1 MQSTRKSKCKQENFC
16 LTFFKKKNIIINIIS
31 IIITLAILLAVFWK
45 EILQVPLIVSSIQI
59 VDYIYI
65 ILLAIDIYIIFKY
78 IKLFIQSIYKK
89 KIKRAIIL
97 AIIALTVGIGF
108 YYCLR
113 YSNSILK
120 ATMFNILLI
129 IQITLIPIILLLI
142 MIFNTKNKKKAQKI
156 TAIILSGAFI
166 ILCAI
171 TTWQE
176 IPVSIENIKAVMSLN
191 NKAGFFTNSD
201 KTKKENI
208 AQEAKEN
215 LLNHINIQEKRGY
228 ILKSEIIN
236 NILPSINM
244 YKQIGDIEVKY
255 IDGENVETI
264 VDTKDQDWKDKI
276 KEKIEGDYFKIK
288 YDYGNDYKI
297 EKVTIQRIGGKTQII
312 NTEKNENIKFEVNTT
327 LDNSIV
333 ENVKSQN
340 VDSQSSTFVFE
351 NNLKTKKNTA
361 ENLDKFK
368 ICFVYDKTSNNF
380 IPAKSD
386 QENYDKIE
394 SYKIYSSGLQIT
406 LKSGISKLEKNY
418 YTMRINRYDS
428 DFNIINT
435 SDYSYIFEPVVT
447 QNTDSKGRIVLDM
460 KFNQTYILK
469 QLKNIEIIFGSM

>member
-1 MQSTRKSKCKQENFC
+1 MEI
-16 LTFFKKKNIIINIIS
+16 KKKNIIINIIS

-120 ATMFNILLI
+120 ATIFNILLI

-201 KTKKENI
+201 KIKKENI
-208 AQEAKEN
+208 AQDAKEN

-297 EKVTIQRIGGKTQII
+297 EKVTIQRIGGKTQIT

-351 NNLKTKKNTA
+351 NNLKLQNNTA

>member
-1 MQSTRKSKCKQENFC
+1 MEI
-16 LTFFKKKNIIINIIS
+16 KKKNIIINIIS

-208 AQEAKEN
+208 AQDAKEN

-244 YKQIGDIEVKY
+244 YKQIGDIEAKY

-276 KEKIEGDYFKIK
+276 KEKIEGEYFKIK

-297 EKVTIQRIGGKTQII
+297 EKVTIQRIGGKTQIT

>member
-1 MQSTRKSKCKQENFC
+1 MEI
-16 LTFFKKKNIIINIIS
+16 KKKNIIINIIS

-113 YSNSILK
+113 YSNSI
-120 ATMFNILLI
+120 
-129 IQITLIPIILLLI
+129 ITLIPIILLLI

-208 AQEAKEN
+208 AQDAKEN

-297 EKVTIQRIGGKTQII
+297 EKVTIQRIGGKTQIT

>member
-1 MQSTRKSKCKQENFC
+1 MEI
-16 LTFFKKKNIIINIIS
+16 KKKNIIINIIS

-176 IPVSIENIKAVMSLN
+176 IPVRIENIKAVMSLN

-208 AQEAKEN
+208 AQDAKEN

-297 EKVTIQRIGGKTQII
+297 EKVTIQRIGGKTQIT

-351 NNLKTKKNTA
+351 NNLKLQNNTA

>member
-1 MQSTRKSKCKQENFC
+1 MEIR
-16 LTFFKKKNIIINIIS
+16 KKNIIINIIS

-208 AQEAKEN
+208 AQDAKEN

-297 EKVTIQRIGGKTQII
+297 EKVTIQRIGGKTQIT

>member
-1 MQSTRKSKCKQENFC
+1 MEI
-16 LTFFKKKNIIINIIS
+16 KKKNIIINIIS

-208 AQEAKEN
+208 AQDAKEN

-297 EKVTIQRIGGKTQII
+297 EKVTIQRIGGKTQIT

-351 NNLKTKKNTA
+351 NNLKLQNNTA

-447 QNTDSKGRIVLDM
+447 QNTDSKGKIVLDM

>member
-1 MQSTRKSKCKQENFC
+1 MEI
-16 LTFFKKKNIIINIIS
+16 KKKNIIINIIS

-156 TAIILSGAFI
+156 TAIILSGVFI

-176 IPVSIENIKAVMSLN
+176 IPVSIENIKAVMNLN

-208 AQEAKEN
+208 AQDAKEN

-276 KEKIEGDYFKIK
+276 KEKID
-288 YDYGNDYKI
+288 GNDYKI
-297 EKVTIQRIGGKTQII
+297 EKVTIQRIGGKTQIT

-428 DFNIINT
+428 EFNIINT

>member
-1 MQSTRKSKCKQENFC
+1 MEI
-16 LTFFKKKNIIINIIS
+16 KKKNIIINIIS

-78 IKLFIQSIYKK
+78 IKSFIQSIYKK

-120 ATMFNILLI
+120 ATIFNILLI

-208 AQEAKEN
+208 AQDAKEN

-297 EKVTIQRIGGKTQII
+297 EKVTIQRIGGKTQIT

-368 ICFVYDKTSNNF
+368 ICFVYDKASNNF

>member
-1 MQSTRKSKCKQENFC
+1 MEI
-16 LTFFKKKNIIINIIS
+16 KKKNIIINIIS

-208 AQEAKEN
+208 AQDAKEN

-297 EKVTIQRIGGKTQII
+297 EKVIIQRIGGKTQIT

-351 NNLKTKKNTA
+351 NNLKTKKNTS

>member
-1 MQSTRKSKCKQENFC
+1 MEI
-16 LTFFKKKNIIINIIS
+16 KKKNIIINIIINIIS

-120 ATMFNILLI
+120 ATIFNILLI

-208 AQEAKEN
+208 AQDAKEN

-297 EKVTIQRIGGKTQII
+297 EKVTIQRIGGKTQIT

-351 NNLKTKKNTA
+351 NNLKLQNNTA

>member
-1 MQSTRKSKCKQENFC
+1 M
-16 LTFFKKKNIIINIIS
+16 
-31 IIITLAILLAVFWK
+31 AVFWK

>member
-1 MQSTRKSKCKQENFC
+1 MEI
-16 LTFFKKKNIIINIIS
+16 KKKNIIINIIS

-208 AQEAKEN
+208 AQDAKEN

-297 EKVTIQRIGGKTQII
+297 EKVTIQRIGGKTQITNI
-312 NTEKNENIKFEVNTT
+312 EKNENIKFEVNTT

>member
-1 MQSTRKSKCKQENFC
+1 MEI
-16 LTFFKKKNIIINIIS
+16 KKKNIIINIIS

-351 NNLKTKKNTA
+351 NNLKLQNNTA

>member
-1 MQSTRKSKCKQENFC
+1 MEI
-16 LTFFKKKNIIINIIS
+16 KKKNIIINIIS

-120 ATMFNILLI
+120 ATIFNILLI

-176 IPVSIENIKAVMSLN
+176 IPVIIENIKAVMSLN

-208 AQEAKEN
+208 AQDAKEN

-297 EKVTIQRIGGKTQII
+297 EKVTIQRIGGKTQIT

>member
-1 MQSTRKSKCKQENFC
+1 LEI
-16 LTFFKKKNIIINIIS
+16 KKKNIIINIIS

-208 AQEAKEN
+208 AQDAKEN

-297 EKVTIQRIGGKTQII
+297 EKVTIQRIGGKTQIT

>member
-1 MQSTRKSKCKQENFC
+1 MEI
-16 LTFFKKKNIIINIIS
+16 KKKNIIINIIS

-351 NNLKTKKNTA
+351 NNLKNKKNTA

>member
-1 MQSTRKSKCKQENFC
+1 MEI
-16 LTFFKKKNIIINIIS
+16 KKKNIIINIIS

-97 AIIALTVGIGF
+97 AIIALTVF

-156 TAIILSGAFI
+156 TAIILSGVFI

-176 IPVSIENIKAVMSLN
+176 IPVSIENIKAVMNLN

-208 AQEAKEN
+208 AQDAKEN

-297 EKVTIQRIGGKTQII
+297 EKVTIQRIGGKTQIT

-428 DFNIINT
+428 EFNIINT

>member
-1 MQSTRKSKCKQENFC
+1 MEI
-16 LTFFKKKNIIINIIS
+16 KKKNIIINIIS

-208 AQEAKEN
+208 AQDAKEN

-244 YKQIGDIEVKY
+244 YKQIGDIEAKY

-297 EKVTIQRIGGKTQII
+297 EKVTIQRIGGKTQIT

>member
-1 MQSTRKSKCKQENFC
+1 MEI
-16 LTFFKKKNIIINIIS
+16 KKKNIIINIIS

-469 QLKNIEIIFGSM
+469 QLKNIEIIFESM

>member
-1 MQSTRKSKCKQENFC
+1 MEI
-16 LTFFKKKNIIINIIS
+16 KKKNIIINIIS
-31 IIITLAILLAVFWK
+31 IIITLSILLAVFWK
-45 EILQVPLIVSSIQI
+45 EILQLPLIVSSIQI

-208 AQEAKEN
+208 AQDAKEN

-297 EKVTIQRIGGKTQII
+297 EKVTIQRIGGKTQIT

>member
-1 MQSTRKSKCKQENFC
+1 MEI
-16 LTFFKKKNIIINIIS
+16 KKKNIIINIIS

-208 AQEAKEN
+208 AQDAKEN

-297 EKVTIQRIGGKTQII
+297 EKVTIQRIGGKTQIT

-333 ENVKSQN
+333 ENVKSKN

-368 ICFVYDKTSNNF
+368 ICFVYDKASNNF

>member
-1 MQSTRKSKCKQENFC
+1 MEI
-16 LTFFKKKNIIINIIS
+16 KKKNIIINIIS

-361 ENLDKFK
+361 VNLDKFK

>member
-1 MQSTRKSKCKQENFC
+1 MEI
-16 LTFFKKKNIIINIIS
+16 KKKNIIINIIS

-45 EILQVPLIVSSIQI
+45 KILQVPLIVSSIQI

>member
-1 MQSTRKSKCKQENFC
+1 MEI
-16 LTFFKKKNIIINIIS
+16 KKKNIIINIIS

-208 AQEAKEN
+208 AQDAKEN

-244 YKQIGDIEVKY
+244 YKQIGDIEAKH

-297 EKVTIQRIGGKTQII
+297 EKVTIQRIGGKTQIT

>member
-1 MQSTRKSKCKQENFC
+1 MEI
-16 LTFFKKKNIIINIIS
+16 KKKNIIINIIS

-108 YYCLR
+108 YYYLR

-120 ATMFNILLI
+120 ATIFNILLI

-208 AQEAKEN
+208 AQDAKEN

-297 EKVTIQRIGGKTQII
+297 EKVTIQRIGGKTQIT

-351 NNLKTKKNTA
+351 NNLKLQNNTA

>member
-1 MQSTRKSKCKQENFC
+1 MEI
-16 LTFFKKKNIIINIIS
+16 KKKNIIINIIS

-78 IKLFIQSIYKK
+78 IKSFIQSIYKK

-208 AQEAKEN
+208 AQDAKEN

-297 EKVTIQRIGGKTQII
+297 EKVTIQRIGGKTQIT

-351 NNLKTKKNTA
+351 NNLKLQNNTA

-368 ICFVYDKTSNNF
+368 ICFVYDKASNNF

>member
-1 MQSTRKSKCKQENFC
+1 LEI
-16 LTFFKKKNIIINIIS
+16 KKKNIIINIIS

>member
-1 MQSTRKSKCKQENFC
+1 MEI
-16 LTFFKKKNIIINIIS
+16 KKKNIIINIIS

-78 IKLFIQSIYKK
+78 IKSFIQSIYKK

-201 KTKKENI
+201 KTKKENM
-208 AQEAKEN
+208 AQDAKEN

-297 EKVTIQRIGGKTQII
+297 EKVTIQRIGGKTQIT

-361 ENLDKFK
+361 ENLDKLK

>member
-1 MQSTRKSKCKQENFC
+1 MEI
-16 LTFFKKKNIIINIIS
+16 KKKNIIINIIS

-142 MIFNTKNKKKAQKI
+142 MIFNTKNKKKTQKI

-208 AQEAKEN
+208 AQDAKEN

-297 EKVTIQRIGGKTQII
+297 EKVTIQRIGGKTQIT

-368 ICFVYDKTSNNF
+368 ICFVYDKASNNF

-435 SDYSYIFEPVVT
+435 RDYSYIFEPVVT

>member
-1 MQSTRKSKCKQENFC
+1 MEI
-16 LTFFKKKNIIINIIS
+16 KKKNIIINIIS

-156 TAIILSGAFI
+156 TEIILSGAFI

-208 AQEAKEN
+208 AQDAKEN

-297 EKVTIQRIGGKTQII
+297 EKVTIQRIGGKTQIT

-351 NNLKTKKNTA
+351 NNLKLQNNTA

>member
-1 MQSTRKSKCKQENFC
+1 MEI
-16 LTFFKKKNIIINIIS
+16 KKKNIIINIIS

-97 AIIALTVGIGF
+97 AIIALTVGIGL

>member
-1 MQSTRKSKCKQENFC
+1 MEI
-16 LTFFKKKNIIINIIS
+16 KKKNIIINIIS

-120 ATMFNILLI
+120 ATIFNILLI

-208 AQEAKEN
+208 AQDAKEN

-297 EKVTIQRIGGKTQII
+297 EKVTIQRIGGKTQIT

-351 NNLKTKKNTA
+351 NNLKTKKNTS

>member
-1 MQSTRKSKCKQENFC
+1 MEI
-16 LTFFKKKNIIINIIS
+16 KKKNIIINIIS

-447 QNTDSKGRIVLDM
+447 QNTDSKGRIVLDI

>member
-1 MQSTRKSKCKQENFC
+1 MEI
-16 LTFFKKKNIIINIIS
+16 KKKNIIINIIS

-120 ATMFNILLI
+120 ATIFNILLI

-142 MIFNTKNKKKAQKI
+142 MIFNTKNKKKTQKI

-208 AQEAKEN
+208 AQDAKEN

-297 EKVTIQRIGGKTQII
+297 EKVTIQRIGGKTQIT

-351 NNLKTKKNTA
+351 NNLKLQNNTA

>member
-1 MQSTRKSKCKQENFC
+1 MEI
-16 LTFFKKKNIIINIIS
+16 KKKNIIINIIS

-156 TAIILSGAFI
+156 TAIILSGVFI

-176 IPVSIENIKAVMSLN
+176 IPVSIENIKAVMNLN

-208 AQEAKEN
+208 AQDAKEN

-297 EKVTIQRIGGKTQII
+297 EKVTIQRIGGKTQIT

-333 ENVKSQN
+333 
-340 VDSQSSTFVFE
+340 
-351 NNLKTKKNTA
+351 

-428 DFNIINT
+428 EFNIINT